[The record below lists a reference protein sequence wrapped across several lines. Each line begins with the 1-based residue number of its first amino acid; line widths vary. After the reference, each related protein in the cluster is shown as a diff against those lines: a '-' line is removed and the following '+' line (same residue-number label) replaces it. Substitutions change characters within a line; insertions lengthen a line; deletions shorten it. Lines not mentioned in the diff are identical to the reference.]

1 MLKSKNAIGKKIPE
15 IKEIIGMLI
24 INIVRR
30 ILNRK
35 NDKR

>member
-15 IKEIIGMLI
+15 IEEIIGMLI
-24 INIVRR
+24 ISIVRR